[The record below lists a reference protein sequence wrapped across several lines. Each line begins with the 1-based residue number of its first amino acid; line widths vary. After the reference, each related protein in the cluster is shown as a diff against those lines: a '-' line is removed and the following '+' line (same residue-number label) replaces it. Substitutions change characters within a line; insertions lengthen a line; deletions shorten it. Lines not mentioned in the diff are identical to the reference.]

1 MPFGVGHVGSV
12 RETRGAAVEMT
23 QQYLA
28 GELSLLLAQLQA
40 VATDTAGVRDLA
52 RLRQEAETMPLLAL
66 PSVAVR
72 ALELADSVCWDSL
85 TRGDTAAFVRQAAI
99 CAELWQFGVC
109 AGLLEEGQPS
119 NEVGA
124 S

>member
-1 MPFGVGHVGSV
+1 
-12 RETRGAAVEMT
+12 MT

-40 VATDTAGVRDLA
+40 VAADTASVRDLA
-52 RLRQEAETMPLLAL
+52 RLRHEAEAMPLVTL

-72 ALELADSVCWDSL
+72 ALELADSVCWESL
-85 TRGDTAAFVRQAAI
+85 VRGDTAAFSRRSAI

-109 AGLLEEGQPS
+109 ADLIEEGPDR
-119 NEVGA
+119 
-124 S
+124 

>member
-1 MPFGVGHVGSV
+1 
-12 RETRGAAVEMT
+12 MT

-40 VATDTAGVRDLA
+40 IAADAAGVRDVA
-52 RLRQEAETMPLLAL
+52 RLRQEAETRPPMAL

-85 TRGDTAAFVRQAAI
+85 TRGDTAAFVRQAAT
-99 CAELWQFGVC
+99 CAELWEFAVC
-109 AGLLEEGQPS
+109 AGLLEDR
-119 NEVGA
+119 
-124 S
+124 